1 MTTRTRA
8 TKGTQA
14 KPAPGTTAPAKKA
27 TAKKT
32 PARPASRR
40 QAPAAPARER
50 VKVSLRK
57 PAARPKISLAKKPT
71 LPTQPWM
78 TDTQG
83 WATLAARIAGLDT
96 PHITDWIDHGDNT
109 ASRHFADGTALT
121 YQHDT
126 HALAWT
132 APCPQGEHHAYA
144 LAAPGDLQAA
154 VTRHDQCTE
163 RHAPTGPAVR
173 NLADAFTHDTE
184 RTQPMPKA
192 EIAAGLEARTA
203 APDNDQ
209 AKEHPSE

>member
-1 MTTRTRA
+1 MGTSTRA
-8 TKGTQA
+8 TKATQA

-32 PARPASRR
+32 PARQASRR

-50 VKVSLRK
+50 VQVSLRK
-57 PAARPKISLAKKPT
+57 PAPKISLTKRAA

-126 HALAWT
+126 HTLAWT
-132 APCPQGEHHAYA
+132 APCPQGEHHAYR

-154 VTRHDQCTE
+154 VTRHDQCTQ
-163 RHAPTGPAVR
+163 RHAPTFPAVR
-173 NLADAFTHDTE
+173 NLADAFTPDTE

-192 EIAAGLEARTA
+192 EIAAGLKARTA
-203 APDNDQ
+203 ATDETP
-209 AKEHPSE
+209 KEHPQP